1 MSKSYK
7 FKMAESTNIYW
18 EQSESKENRERLL
31 KGGEWGFFC
40 DFYFHSWIFA
50 ESGAT
55 TGENVIRFVSEN
67 YLRVNP
73 DR

>member
-1 MSKSYK
+1 M
-7 FKMAESTNIYW
+7 
-18 EQSESKENRERLL
+18 R
-31 KGGEWGFFC
+31 FFC
-40 DFYFHSWIFA
+40 DFCFHSWIFA

>member
-1 MSKSYK
+1 MHIKQK
-7 FKMAESTNIYW
+7 
-18 EQSESKENRERLL
+18 NRERLL

-40 DFYFHSWIFA
+40 DFYFYSWIFA

>member
-18 EQSESKENRERLL
+18 EQSESKKNRERLL
-31 KGGEWGFFC
+31 MNEVFC

-73 DR
+73 DS